1 MLVRGLIFSFW
12 VILSIGA
19 IVLSS
24 YRNAAR
30 PVQGF
35 VVHMDD
41 QYPQMISKDSVDKML
56 TLVFKDSTSKRK
68 SEINSKRLELRLAQ
82 NNLIK
87 KTEVFL
93 TLDDTLHIKVFPRI
107 PVARVQGETEF
118 YLDSEGSV
126 IPLSPTHD
134 PEVPIITNTPDIDRY
149 QALSSLSI
157 AIAND
162 NFLTSHI
169 VDIKDFGDQVYM
181 NIADHDYRLKIKS
194 VDDMQTKFKK
204 YKAFYAAALDQG
216 IIDDYSEVALDYSDQ
231 IICKRNTL

>member
-12 VILSIGA
+12 VIISIGA

-24 YRNAAR
+24 HKNAAR

-41 QYPQMISKDSVDKML
+41 QYPHMITKDSVDKVL

-68 SEINSKRLELRLAQ
+68 SEINLKRLELRLAQ

-87 KTEVFL
+87 KTEAFL

-107 PVARVQGETEF
+107 PVVRVQGETEF

-126 IPLSPTHD
+126 IPLSPTHE

-162 NFLTSHI
+162 NFLSSHI
-169 VDIKDFGDQVYM
+169 ADINDFGDQVYM

-204 YKAFYAAALDQG
+204 YKVFYAAAIDLG

>member
-1 MLVRGLIFSFW
+1 MLVRRLIFSFW

-19 IVLSS
+19 FVLSS
-24 YRNAAR
+24 YRNAER
-30 PVQGF
+30 RVLGF
-35 VVHMDD
+35 VVHMDY

-56 TLVFKDSTSKRK
+56 TLVFKDSMSRRK
-68 SEINSKRLELRLAQ
+68 SEINLKRLELRLAQ

-87 KTEVFL
+87 KTEAFL

-118 YLDSEGSV
+118 YLDFEGSV
-126 IPLSPTHD
+126 IPLSPTYD
-134 PEVPIITNTPDIDRY
+134 AKVPIITTTPNIDRY
-149 QALSSLSI
+149 QALSSLSV

-162 NFLTSHI
+162 NFLASHI
-169 VDIKDFGDQVYM
+169 VEIKDFGDQVYM

-194 VDDMQTKFKK
+194 VDNMETKFKK
-204 YKAFYAAALDQG
+204 YKAFYAAAIDQG
-216 IIDDYSEVALDYSDQ
+216 IIDDYSEVVLDYSDQ

>member
-1 MLVRGLIFSFW
+1 MLVRRLIFSFW

-19 IVLSS
+19 FVLSS
-24 YRNAAR
+24 YRNAER
-30 PVQGF
+30 RVLGF
-35 VVHMDD
+35 VVHMDY

-56 TLVFKDSTSKRK
+56 TLVFKDSISRRK
-68 SEINSKRLELRLAQ
+68 SEINLKRLELRLAQ

-87 KTEVFL
+87 KTEAFL

-118 YLDSEGSV
+118 YLDFEGSV
-126 IPLSPTHD
+126 IPLSPTYD
-134 PEVPIITNTPDIDRY
+134 AKVPIITTTPNIDRY

-162 NFLTSHI
+162 NFLASHI
-169 VDIKDFGDQVYM
+169 VDIEDFGDQVYM

-194 VDDMQTKFKK
+194 VDNMETKFKK
-204 YKAFYAAALDQG
+204 YKAFYAAAIEQG
-216 IIDDYSEVALDYSDQ
+216 IINDYSEVALDYSDQ
-231 IICKRNTL
+231 IICKRNNL

>member
-1 MLVRGLIFSFW
+1 MLVRRLIFSFW

-19 IVLSS
+19 FVLSS
-24 YRNAAR
+24 YRNAER
-30 PVQGF
+30 RVLGF
-35 VVHMDD
+35 VVHMDY

-56 TLVFKDSTSKRK
+56 TLVFKDSMSRRK
-68 SEINSKRLELRLAQ
+68 SEINLKRLEIRLAQ

-87 KTEVFL
+87 KTEAFL

-107 PVARVQGETEF
+107 PVARVQGKTEF
-118 YLDSEGSV
+118 YLDFEGSV
-126 IPLSPTHD
+126 IPLSPTYD
-134 PEVPIITNTPDIDRY
+134 AKVPIITTTPDIDRY

-162 NFLTSHI
+162 NFLASHI
-169 VDIKDFGDQVYM
+169 VDIEDFGDQVYM

-204 YKAFYAAALDQG
+204 YKAFYAAAIDQG

-231 IICKRNTL
+231 IICKRNRL

>member
-1 MLVRGLIFSFW
+1 MLVRRLIFSFW

-19 IVLSS
+19 FVLSS
-24 YRNAAR
+24 YRNAER
-30 PVQGF
+30 RVLGF
-35 VVHMDD
+35 VVHMDY

-56 TLVFKDSTSKRK
+56 TLVFKDSMSRRK
-68 SEINSKRLELRLAQ
+68 SEINLKRLELRLAQ

-87 KTEVFL
+87 KTEAFL

-107 PVARVQGETEF
+107 PVARVQGETEI
-118 YLDSEGSV
+118 YLDFEGSV
-126 IPLSPTHD
+126 IPLSPTYD
-134 PEVPIITNTPDIDRY
+134 AKVPIITTTPNIDRY

-162 NFLTSHI
+162 NFLASHI
-169 VDIKDFGDQVYM
+169 VEIKDFGDQVYM

-194 VDDMQTKFKK
+194 VDNMETKFKK
-204 YKAFYAAALDQG
+204 YKAFYAAAIDQG
-216 IIDDYSEVALDYSDQ
+216 IIDDYSEVVLDYSDQ

>member
-68 SEINSKRLELRLAQ
+68 SEINLKRLELRLAQ

-87 KTEVFL
+87 KTEAFL

-204 YKAFYAAALDQG
+204 YKAFYAAAIDQG
-216 IIDDYSEVALDYSDQ
+216 IIDDYREVALDYSDQ

>member
-30 PVQGF
+30 PVQGY
-35 VVHMDD
+35 VVHIDD

-68 SEINSKRLELRLAQ
+68 SEINLKRLELRLAQ

-87 KTEVFL
+87 KTEAFL

-126 IPLSPTHD
+126 IPLSPTHN

-162 NFLTSHI
+162 NFLISHI

-194 VDDMQTKFKK
+194 VDDMKTKFKK

>member
-1 MLVRGLIFSFW
+1 MLVRRLIFSFW

-35 VVHMDD
+35 IVHMNN

-68 SEINSKRLELRLAQ
+68 SEINLKRLELRHAQ

-93 TLDDTLHIKVFPRI
+93 TLDDTLHIKVFPKT
-107 PVARVQGETEF
+107 PVVRVQGEAEF

-134 PEVPIITNTPDIDRY
+134 FEVPIITNTPDIDRY

-162 NFLTSHI
+162 NFLASHI

-194 VDDMQTKFKK
+194 VDDIQTKFKK

>member
-30 PVQGF
+30 PVQGY
-35 VVHMDD
+35 VVHIDD

-68 SEINSKRLELRLAQ
+68 SEINLKRLELRLAQ

-87 KTEVFL
+87 KTEAFL

-118 YLDSEGSV
+118 YLDSAGSV
-126 IPLSPTHD
+126 IPLSPTHN

-162 NFLTSHI
+162 NFLISHI

>member
-1 MLVRGLIFSFW
+1 MLVRRLIFSFW

-19 IVLSS
+19 FVLAS
-24 YRNAAR
+24 YKNAER
-30 PVQGF
+30 RVLGF
-35 VVHMDD
+35 VVHMDY

-56 TLVFKDSTSKRK
+56 TLVFKDSMSRRK
-68 SEINSKRLELRLAQ
+68 SEINLKRLELRLAQ

-87 KTEVFL
+87 KTEAFL

-118 YLDSEGSV
+118 YLDFEGSV
-126 IPLSPTHD
+126 IPLSPTYD
-134 PEVPIITNTPDIDRY
+134 AKVPIITTTPNIDRY
-149 QALSSLSI
+149 QALSSLSV

-162 NFLTSHI
+162 NFLASHI
-169 VDIKDFGDQVYM
+169 VEIKDFGDQVYM

-194 VDDMQTKFKK
+194 VDNMETKFKK
-204 YKAFYAAALDQG
+204 YKAFYAAAIDQG
-216 IIDDYSEVALDYSDQ
+216 IIDDYSEVVLDYSDQ

>member
-30 PVQGF
+30 PVQGY
-35 VVHMDD
+35 VVHIDD

-68 SEINSKRLELRLAQ
+68 SEINLKRLELRLAQ

-87 KTEVFL
+87 KTEAFL

-126 IPLSPTHD
+126 IPLSPTHN

-162 NFLTSHI
+162 NFLISHI

>member
-1 MLVRGLIFSFW
+1 MLVRRLIFSFW

-19 IVLSS
+19 FVLSS
-24 YRNAAR
+24 YRNAER
-30 PVQGF
+30 RVLGF
-35 VVHMDD
+35 VVHMDY

-56 TLVFKDSTSKRK
+56 TLVFKDSMSRRK
-68 SEINSKRLELRLAQ
+68 SEINLKRLELRLAQ

-87 KTEVFL
+87 KTEAFL

-107 PVARVQGETEF
+107 PVARVQGKTEF
-118 YLDSEGSV
+118 YLDFEGSV
-126 IPLSPTHD
+126 IPLSPTYD
-134 PEVPIITNTPDIDRY
+134 AKVPIITTTPDIDRY

-162 NFLTSHI
+162 NFLASHI
-169 VDIKDFGDQVYM
+169 VDIEDFGDQVYM

-204 YKAFYAAALDQG
+204 YKAFYAAAIEQG
-216 IIDDYSEVALDYSDQ
+216 IINDYSEVALDYSDQ
-231 IICKRNTL
+231 IICKRNNL

>member
-1 MLVRGLIFSFW
+1 
-12 VILSIGA
+12 
-19 IVLSS
+19 
-24 YRNAAR
+24 
-30 PVQGF
+30 
-35 VVHMDD
+35 
-41 QYPQMISKDSVDKML
+41 ML

-68 SEINSKRLELRLAQ
+68 SEINLKRLELRLAQ

-126 IPLSPTHD
+126 IPISPTHD

>member
-1 MLVRGLIFSFW
+1 M
-12 VILSIGA
+12 
-19 IVLSS
+19 LSS

-68 SEINSKRLELRLAQ
+68 SEINLKRLELRLAQ

-87 KTEVFL
+87 KTEAFL

-204 YKAFYAAALDQG
+204 YKAFYAAAIDQG
-216 IIDDYSEVALDYSDQ
+216 IIDDYREVALDYSDQ